1 MKYLRIYAAA
11 VCVASLAAT
20 AGCVGG
26 SGSNA
31 MLPGGNAPDLGGGA
45 ASGKITEY
53 AISQPHEPRVRAFP
67 IGISNGP
74 DGALWFT
81 ERGWGILGRIT
92 TDGTITY
99 PQYRLKVQGDG
110 PSWHPQNVTTGPDG
124 NLWATAGTLRTY
136 RQESQGV
143 PDRYGSIRSMTPSG
157 EVVVV
162 THLPTMFSD
171 ARGIVVGP
179 DNNIWFAERRG
190 AIGQMKSD
198 GMLLNE
204 FSLKKGN
211 AAYTIVVGPDQNLWF
226 GETFNNII
234 GRMST
239 KGKIK
244 YFTLPKNAGPA
255 GLVAGPDGNLYG
267 SEFLG
272 AKVAQITTSGVVTAE
287 WPLSKAASPKGITI
301 GSDGNLYV
309 AEFYIGK
316 IARVIL
322 SGKQAGKVT
331 EFPIPTA
338 HSGPWGIT
346 SGPDGNIW
354 FTESLKDK
362 IGKLTIR

>member
-1 MKYLRIYAAA
+1 MKYLRIYAITA
-11 VCVASLAAT
+11 CVASLAAT
-20 AGCVGG
+20 AGCGG

-31 MLPGGNAPDLGGGA
+31 TLPGGNSPDLGGSA

-67 IGISNGP
+67 IWISNGP

-92 TDGTITY
+92 TDGSITY
-99 PQYRLKVQGDG
+99 PQYSLKVKGDG
-110 PSWHPQNVTTGPDG
+110 PSWHPQVVTTGPDG

-136 RQESQGV
+136 RQESRGV

-179 DNNIWFAERRG
+179 DNKIWFVERRG
-190 AIGQMKSD
+190 AIGKMKDD
-198 GMLLNE
+198 GKLLHE
-204 FSLKKGN
+204 YSLENGN
-211 AAYTIVVGPDQNLWF
+211 AAYSIVVGPDQNLWF
-226 GETFNNII
+226 GETFNDII
-234 GRMST
+234 GRITT

-244 YFTLPKNAGPA
+244 YFALPKNAGPA
-255 GLVAGPDGNLYG
+255 GIVAGPDENLYS
-267 SEFLG
+267 SEAVG
-272 AKVAQITTSGVVTAE
+272 GKVARITTLGVVSAE
-287 WPLSKAASPKGITI
+287 WPLSKGAFPKGVTI

-309 AEFYIGK
+309 AEFGIGK

-322 SGKQAGKVT
+322 SGKKAGKVR

-338 HSGPWGIT
+338 NSGPWGIT

-362 IGKLTIR
+362 IGKLPIR